1 MELTK
6 IIIQLYQYCHI
17 QKIIERKMCVCVGV
31 EAQER
36 HTESLP
42 SSTQSHQPMPEMQTM
57 KVEPCI
63 NAEKYEG
70 KGGKNGL

>member
-1 MELTK
+1 
-6 IIIQLYQYCHI
+6 
-17 QKIIERKMCVCVGV
+17 MCVCVGV

-70 KGGKNGL
+70 KGGKNGLWDAGSGWQSPFSLQEIF